1 MGCSPS
7 KYCSCSHFKRCLCL
21 DQTPDSPRESRGKL
35 SWGRAKTDSSASDG
49 SSDDLEGDDGFNQMN
64 ITRESNVGI
73 NRLSRV
79 SSQFLPP
86 EGSRKVRV
94 PLGNYDL
101 RYSYLSQRGYYP
113 ESLDKPNQDSFC
125 IHTPFGTSPDD
136 HFFGVFDGHGEY
148 GAQCSQFVK

>member
-21 DQTPDSPRESRGKL
+21 DQTFDSQRESRGKS
-35 SWGRAKTDSSASDG
+35 SWGRAKTESSASDG